1 MSMST
6 TARVDLVVVG
16 TGSAAGSV
24 AYTCRSAGWT
34 VTVIDSRP
42 FGGTCQLRG
51 CDPKKVLVG
60 GAELVDW
67 DRRMQGN
74 GVPASGLTID
84 WPDLM
89 RFKRT
94 FTDAV
99 PEQNER
105 SFASAGIGMLH
116 GRARFVDRTTLRV
129 DDQTITGRYVVIAGG
144 ARRAT
149 LNIPGEEHLI
159 TSTQFLELDRLPG
172 QIVFVGGGYIA
183 FEFAHIAARA
193 GAQVQIVHRGARP
206 LQRFD
211 PDLVERLVQAT
222 RELGIE
228 VHLNTRADRIEKAA
242 DRVLVHT
249 STGPATRTFA
259 ADIAVHSAGRVPEID
274 DLDLEAAGV
283 AWDKSGVSVNEY
295 LQSITNPAVYAA
307 GDAVASGGLPLTPV
321 AGMQG
326 AIVASNLLKGNHRTP
341 DYRGIPSVVFTIP
354 PLAGVGLQ
362 EAVARGQGLRF
373 RARHE
378 DTSAWYT
385 ARRVALRHSAY
396 KVLVEED
403 TDRILGA
410 HLLGVHA
417 EEVINL
423 FALAIRTGLK
433 ASDLK
438 HMVYSYPTSSSDVV
452 YML

>member
-1 MSMST
+1 M
-6 TARVDLVVVG
+6 AHVDLVVIG

-24 AYTCRSAGWT
+24 AYPCRAAGWN
-34 VTVIDSRP
+34 VTVVDSRP

-67 DRRMQGN
+67 NRRMRDRGISAAN
-74 GVPASGLTID
+74 NTLN

-94 FTDAV
+94 FTDPV

-105 SFASAGIGMLH
+105 SLARAGITGLH
-116 GRARFVDRTTLRV
+116 GRARFVDRATLRV
-129 DDQTITGRYVVIAGG
+129 EDETIAASHVVIAGG

-149 LNIPGEEHLI
+149 LNIPGEEYLT
-159 TSTQFLELDRLPG
+159 TSTQFLELDQLPS

-193 GAQVQIVHRGARP
+193 GAHVQIVHRGARP
-206 LQRFD
+206 LERFD
-211 PDLVERLVQAT
+211 PDLVGRLVEAT
-222 RELGIE
+222 RELGVE
-228 VHLNTRADRIEKAA
+228 VHLNTRVEALERRG
-242 DRVLVHT
+242 DRVIIHIG
-249 STGPATRTFA
+249 SGEETRTIEA
-259 ADIAVHSAGRVPEID
+259 NMAVHSAGRVPEID
-274 DLDLEAAGV
+274 DLDLEVAGV
-283 AWDKSGVSVNEY
+283 VRQKSGVTVNEY
-295 LQSITNPAVYAA
+295 LQSVSNPVVYAA
-307 GDAVASGGLPLTPV
+307 GDAVASGGFPLTPV

-326 AIVASNLLKGNHRTP
+326 AIVASNLLKGNHRIP
-341 DYRGIPSVVFTIP
+341 DYTGVPSVVFSVP
-354 PLAGVGLQ
+354 PLASVGLQ
-362 EAVARGQGLRF
+362 ESAAREQGLRF
-373 RARHE
+373 KTKYQ
-378 DTSAWYT
+378 DTADWYT
-385 ARRVALRHSAY
+385 SRRVGLRHSAF
-396 KVLVEED
+396 KVLVEEQ

-423 FALAIRTGLK
+423 FALAIRMGIRAT
-433 ASDLK
+433 DLK
-438 HMVYSYPTSSSDVV
+438 HTVYAYPTSSSDLT

>member
-1 MSMST
+1 MNSN
-6 TARVDLVVVG
+6 VDLIVIG
-16 TGSAAGSV
+16 TGAAAGSV
-24 AYTCRSAGWT
+24 AYACRSAGWT

-67 DRRMQGN
+67 NRRMRGN
-74 GVPASGLTID
+74 GVSDSCDTID

-94 FTDAV
+94 FTASV
-99 PEQNER
+99 PEQNEH
-105 SFASAGIGMLH
+105 SLAEAGIGTVH
-116 GRARFVDRTTLRV
+116 GRAHFVDRTALRIGQDTL
-129 DDQTITGRYVVIAGG
+129 TGRHVVIAGG

-149 LNIPGEEHLI
+149 LNIPGEEHLT
-159 TSTQFLELDRLPG
+159 TSTEFLELERLPPHV
-172 QIVFVGGGYIA
+172 VFVGGGYIA

-206 LQRFD
+206 LERFD
-211 PDLVERLVQAT
+211 PDLVGRLVQAT
-222 RELGIE
+222 RELGVE
-228 VHLNTRADRIEKAA
+228 VHLNARVEGIEKQG
-242 DRVLVHT
+242 DRLMVHVT
-249 STGPATRTFA
+249 SGQEPRTIET
-259 ADIAVHSAGRVPEID
+259 DVAVHSAGRVPEID
-274 DLDLEAAGV
+274 DLDLEVAGIV
-283 AWDKSGVSVNEY
+283 REKSGVSVNEY
-295 LQSITNPAVYAA
+295 LQSVSNPAVYAA
-307 GDAVASGGLPLTPV
+307 GDAVASGGFPLTPV

-341 DYRGIPSVVFTIP
+341 DYRGIPSVVFTVP
-354 PLAGVGLQ
+354 PLASVGLQ
-362 EAVARGQGLRF
+362 EADAREQGLRF
-373 RARHE
+373 RINHQ
-378 DTSAWYT
+378 DTADWYSS
-385 ARRVALRHSAY
+385 RRVHLRHSGF
-396 KVLVEED
+396 KVLIEED
-403 TDRILGA
+403 SERILGA

-423 FALAIRTGLK
+423 FALAIRTGLH

-438 HMVYSYPTSSSDVV
+438 HMVHAYPTSSSDVS